1 MCPLRPATDLC
12 LGEPLPHQLANRPR
26 SPLSAHCCFPL
37 SGLCGISFGFPKLFP
52 TKRCM
57 IHVLLTR
64 TPLYSGCPFL
74 VRLACVKRAASV
86 DSEPGSNSRLN
97 PFVLEYSPCS
107 LPLTLLESSF
117 RSCDWSSQISLKTSD
132 EIKFASNQ
140 IFKDQHSAPAMFPKH
155 GLAAGLEGVR
165 HDSRPR
171 LGTI

>member
-1 MCPLRPATDLC
+1 MAVSPLRPATDHS

-26 SPLSAHCCFPL
+26 TPLQAHCCFAL
-37 SGLCGISFGFPKLFP
+37 SGLCGIVAGFPAVFP

-97 PFVLEYSPCS
+97 PYLYFWKLNAPR
-107 LPLTLLESSF
+107 T
-117 RSCDWSSQISLKTSD
+117 SQDVTASISLRD
-132 EIKFASNQ
+132 AGRLRF
-140 IFKDQHSAPAMFPKH
+140 HSKH
-155 GLAAGLEGVR
+155 LTKLN
-165 HDSRPR
+165 SRPIR
-171 LGTI
+171 FSKIVTTHRRCFQSTDLLRASKGV